1 MLFHHFFKMR
11 LVTFAGVFRIA
22 KALAEDVEEV
32 LEDDAGR
39 RHVYLWEAG
48 RLSNPLA
55 TAAGSWLSSGK
66 GTHMALIS
74 LASQVI
80 VPLQC
85 IARCN
90 RRGSAGTSC

>member
-11 LVTFAGVFRIA
+11 LVTFAAGVFRIA

-39 RHVYLWEAG
+39 RHVYFWKAG

-66 GTHMALIS
+66 GIQMALIS

-80 VPLQC
+80 VPLH
-85 IARCN
+85 A
-90 RRGSAGTSC
+90 